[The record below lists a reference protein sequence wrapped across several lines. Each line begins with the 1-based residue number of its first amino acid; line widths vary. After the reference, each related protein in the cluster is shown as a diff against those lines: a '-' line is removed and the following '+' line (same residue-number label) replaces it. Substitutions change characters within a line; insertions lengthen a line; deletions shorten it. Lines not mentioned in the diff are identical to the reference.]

1 MTSCNILVW
10 VVSNFVSDM
19 PFVVEFEETKMLVE
33 DGDII

>member
-19 PFVVEFEETKMLVE
+19 PFVAEFEETEMLVE
-33 DGDII
+33 DKDIL